1 MHPKLFLV
9 VNNNMKKL
17 VTLLLCSTLVFTA
30 CKKAHPSLSDGLY
43 AEIETNKGKI
53 VVQLDPENSPITV
66 ANFVSLAEGN
76 HPFVTDEQKK
86 NKPFYDGLTF
96 HRVIEEFMIQGGDP
110 NGDGSGDAGY
120 QFKDE
125 ISQLPFDKGGI
136 LAMANSG
143 PATNSSQF
151 FITHTATPWLQ
162 GKHTIFGHVVDKGMD
177 VVNAI
182 AQDDAIIKISII
194 RVGSAAEKFDA
205 PKLFSSYF
213 SAELEENKKAAALEE
228 ENKKI
233 YDAKYK
239 LVKAQ
244 KVAYFSGVKSKA
256 AVTKSGLQFYLVKK
270 GKGTK
275 PNAGE
280 QVQIHYA
287 GFLESGDLFDTS
299 LEEVAR
305 TFGKFDAQRA
315 AANQYTPIPFEA
327 GRKDG
332 MIPGF
337 IEGLEKMS
345 YGDKAILFIPAHL
358 GYGAQG
364 AGGVI
369 PPNANIIF
377 EVELIK

>member
-1 MHPKLFLV
+1 MNKL
-9 VNNNMKKL
+9 
-17 VTLLLCSTLVFTA
+17 LVFVFASSVLFSA
-30 CKKAHPSLSDGLY
+30 CTKKHANLADGLY
-43 AEIETNKGKI
+43 AEIETAKGTI
-53 VVQLDPENSPITV
+53 TVQLDPEHAPITV
-66 ANFVSLAEGN
+66 ANFVSLIEGTN
-76 HPFVTDEQKK
+76 PFVSDVKRK

-96 HRVIEEFMIQGGDP
+96 HRVIADFMIQGGDP

-125 ISQLPFDKGGI
+125 ISELPFDKGGI

-162 GKHTIFGHVVDKGMD
+162 GKHTIFGHVIDKGME

-182 AQDDAIIKISII
+182 VQDDAITKISLI

-205 PKLFSSYF
+205 PKIFSSYF
-213 SAELEENKKAAALEE
+213 TAELEAKKNAAALEAENKKA
-228 ENKKI
+228 

-239 LVKAQ
+239 IVKDQ
-244 KVAYFSGVKSKA
+244 KIAYFNDLKKKA
-256 AVTKSGLQFYLVKK
+256 AVTKTGLQFFMVKK
-270 GKGTK
+270 GNGAK
-275 PNAGE
+275 PKAGDM
-280 QVQIHYA
+280 VQIHYA

-315 AANQYTPIPFEA
+315 AAKQYTPIPFEA

-337 IEGLEKMS
+337 IEGLEKMN
-345 YGDKAILFIPAHL
+345 YGDKAVLFIPSHL

-369 PPNANIIF
+369 PPNATIIF